1 MKGNPFVNSSIMTV
15 KEALLK
21 TPSGQDPDTKPPLA
35 VTSESTFLNPAIKSK
50 TEIKDWVYAMLG
62 YPLVNVEL
70 TDAQFDVCIQNA
82 LQLYTKYAY
91 FDDKYLMV
99 DANNYEKNKGIDLS
113 QWNVTTVKDMVTTRD
128 AMYGIGSSDFFFGWP
143 AMLNG
148 QYGGGPFFGSTYG
161 NYLNWSGGFVTYH
174 NFIEFTELAR
184 RMTGSNPD
192 FRYERNTKRLLIF
205 PEPYKRFKHHNWILL
220 TVEVEPQ
227 IEELLGNEYVKRIVL
242 AYAKILLGTIRKKFS
257 SVQLVGGG
265 QIDTSI
271 GDEGKE
277 ELNQIIENIRQDEAK
292 GNFFFIG

>member
-1 MKGNPFVNSSIMTV
+1 MTV

-21 TPSGQDPDTKPPLA
+21 TPAGEDPDVKPPLA
-35 VTSESTFLNPAIKSK
+35 VTSDSTFLNPAIKSK
-50 TEIKDWVYAMLG
+50 TELKDWTFAMLG

-99 DANNYEKNKGIDLS
+99 DANNYEPGKGLDIK
-113 QWNVTTVKDMVTTRD
+113 QWNVAVVKDMATTRD

-161 NYLNWSGGFVTYH
+161 NYMNWSGGFVTYH
-174 NFIEFTELAR
+174 NFVEFTELAK

-192 FRYERNTKRLLIF
+192 FRYDRTTKRLMIF
-205 PEPYKRFKHHNWILL
+205 PEPRKRFRHPNWVLL
-220 TVEVEPQ
+220 TVECEPP
-227 IEELLGNEYVKRIVL
+227 IEELLGNEYVRKICL
-242 AYAKILLGTIRKKFS
+242 AYAKIILGNVRKKFS

-265 QIDTSI
+265 TIDTSI
-271 GDEGKE
+271 GDEGRE
-277 ELNQIIENIRQDEAK
+277 ELNYIIENIRKDEAK